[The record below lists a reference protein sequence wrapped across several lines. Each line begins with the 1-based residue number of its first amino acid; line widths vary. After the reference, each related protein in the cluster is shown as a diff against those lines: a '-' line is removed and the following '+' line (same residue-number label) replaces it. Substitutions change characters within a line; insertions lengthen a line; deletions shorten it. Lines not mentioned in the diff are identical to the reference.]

1 LELIL
6 SIIIPTHNSELTI
19 KQCIESLTSQSFP
32 REKFEIIVV
41 DDGSTD
47 QTTSIAK
54 KVGADSIIITEPC
67 FQGKARNIGVENAK
81 ANLIGFIDSD
91 CEAKDG
97 WVETVVKELETLQAI
112 GGSVQNGNPHS
123 LVAWAEYFVEF
134 SFFNEFKQRFVSKI
148 GLPGCNLACTR
159 EAFVKAGGFSEERLS
174 EDVRFNECLLR
185 AGVDHFFVPELQV
198 KHLCRT
204 KLKKASTNMKLLGKY
219 FVRNRRKNP
228 SLPYSSL
235 KNSPMLVPVAFFS
248 KLIGVQYCAF
258 EARKGRKFFCSL
270 PFVVSIIM
278 SYCKG
283 ILEEQKIKK

>member
-54 KVGADSIIITEPC
+54 KAGADSIIITEPC

-97 WVETVVKELETLQAI
+97 WVETIVKELETLQAI
-112 GGSVQNGNPHS
+112 TGSIENGNPQS
-123 LVAWAEYFVEF
+123 KIAWAEYFVEF
-134 SFFNEFKQRFVSKI
+134 GAFNEFRKRSI
-148 GLPGCNLACTR
+148 IRTMPGCNIACSK
-159 EAFVKAGGFSEERLS
+159 EVFMKAGGFSEERLS
-174 EDVRFNECLLR
+174 EDILLGQSLR
-185 AGVDHFFVPELQV
+185 HDGVNQIFVPELKI

-204 KLKKASTNMKLLGKY
+204 QSNKFLSNHKLLGRY
-219 FVRNRRKNP
+219 FVRNKKRGESEQSQLLISNRFFIPIIFSGKLVK
-228 SLPYSSL
+228 SLNYAFKAKKAS
-235 KNSPMLVPVAFFS
+235 KFFS
-248 KLIGVQYCAF
+248 AF
-258 EARKGRKFFCSL
+258 
-270 PFVVSIIM
+270 PWIIKANVA
-278 SYCKG
+278 YCKG
-283 ILEEQKIKK
+283 ILEELKM